1 MARFKRL
8 KILNTLIETG
18 IVPLYYNK
26 DAAIVKNV
34 VKACYAGGA
43 RVFEFTNRGDFAHE
57 VFAEVNK
64 WCATE
69 CPEMIMGVGSVVD
82 GATAA
87 LYIQLGANF
96 IVSPSLNPDMAKICN
111 RRKIAWMPGCGTL
124 SEINLAEE
132 LGCEIV
138 KIFPGKEV
146 GGPSFVKAIL
156 APCPW
161 TSIMPSG
168 GVTPDR
174 ENLEA
179 WFKAGVA
186 CVGLGSQLT
195 PPEVIAAGNFSYIE
209 QKVREALAIVKELQ
223 ITNYKL
229 QINRATGGFPICNL

>member
-8 KILNTLIETG
+8 HVLNTFVETG
-18 IVPLYYNK
+18 IVPLFYHK
-26 DAAIVKNV
+26 DPEVVKQV
-34 VKACYAGGA
+34 LKACYKGGA

-57 VFAEVNK
+57 TFAEVNK
-64 WCATE
+64 WAAGE
-69 CPEMIMGVGSVVD
+69 CPDMILGVGSVVD
-82 GATAA
+82 PATAA

-96 IVSPSLNPDMAKICN
+96 IVSPSLNPEMAKVCN

-146 GGPSFVKAIL
+146 GGPSFVKAVL

-161 TSIMPSG
+161 ASIMPSG
-168 GVTPDR
+168 GVSPDR
-174 ENLEA
+174 ENLKA
-179 WFKAGVA
+179 WFEAGVA

-195 PPEVIAAGNFSYIE
+195 PKDSIEKGDFESIENRMREVILL
-209 QKVREALAIVKELQ
+209 VRELK
-223 ITNYKL
+223 
-229 QINRATGGFPICNL
+229 G

>member
-8 KILNTLIETG
+8 HVLQVITATG
-18 IVPLYYNK
+18 IVPLYYHK
-26 DAAIVKNV
+26 DANVVRNV
-34 VKACYAGGA
+34 VKACYEGGA

-64 WCATE
+64 WCAAE
-69 CPEMIMGVGSVVD
+69 CPEMIMGVGSVSD
-82 GATAA
+82 APTAA

-124 SEINLAEE
+124 TEINLAEE

-146 GGPSFVKAIL
+146 GGPSFVKAVL

-161 TSIMPSG
+161 TSLMPSG

-174 ENLEA
+174 ENLES

-195 PPEVIAAGNFSYIE
+195 PPEVISSANWGFIREKVSEAIAI
-209 QKVREALAIVKELQ
+209 VREIRK
-223 ITNYKL
+223 
-229 QINRATGGFPICNL
+229 

>member
-8 KILNTLIETG
+8 HVLNTITETG
-18 IVPLYYNK
+18 IVPLFYHK
-26 DAAIVKNV
+26 DAERVKQV
-34 VKACYAGGA
+34 VKACYLGGA

-57 VFAEVNK
+57 GFVDVNK
-64 WCATE
+64 WCAAA

-82 GATAA
+82 AGTAS

-96 IVSPSLNPDMAKICN
+96 IVSPSLNPDMAKVCN

-146 GGPSFVKAIL
+146 GGPSFVKAIT

-168 GVTPDR
+168 GVSPDR

-179 WFKAGVA
+179 WFNAGVT

-195 PPEVIAAGNFSYIE
+195 PTEVID
-209 QKVREALAIVKELQ
+209 KAIGPSSK
-223 ITNYKL
+223 TKCAKL
-229 QINRATGGFPICNL
+229 LILYNSLK

>member
-8 KILNTLIETG
+8 KVLQTLTETG
-18 IVPLYYNK
+18 IVPLYYHK

-64 WCATE
+64 WSAVE

-195 PPEVIAAGNFSYIE
+195 PAEVIASGDYGFIE
-209 QKVREALAIVKELQ
+209 KTVREAMATVKQ
-223 ITNYKL
+223 I
-229 QINRATGGFPICNL
+229 RG

>member
-1 MARFKRL
+1 
-8 KILNTLIETG
+8 
-18 IVPLYYNK
+18 
-26 DAAIVKNV
+26 
-34 VKACYAGGA
+34 
-43 RVFEFTNRGDFAHE
+43 
-57 VFAEVNK
+57 
-64 WCATE
+64 
-69 CPEMIMGVGSVVD
+69 
-82 GATAA
+82 
-87 LYIQLGANF
+87 
-96 IVSPSLNPDMAKICN
+96 MAKVCN

-168 GVTPDR
+168 GVSPDR

-179 WFKAGVA
+179 WFKAGVV

-195 PPEVIAAGNFSYIE
+195 PPEVITGGDWGFIE
-209 QKVREALAIVKELQ
+209 QKVREAMAIVKEL
-223 ITNYKL
+223 K
-229 QINRATGGFPICNL
+229 G

>member
-8 KILNTLIETG
+8 HVLNVMNETG
-18 IVPLYYNK
+18 IVPLYYSQN
-26 DAAIVKNV
+26 AELVKNV
-34 VKACYAGGA
+34 VKASYLGGA

-64 WCATE
+64 WCAKE
-69 CPEMIMGVGSVVD
+69 CPEMIMGVGSVVEP
-82 GATAA
+82 ATAA

-96 IVSPSLNPDMAKICN
+96 IVSPSLNPDMAKVCN
-111 RRKIAWMPGCGTL
+111 RRKVAWLPGCGTL

-138 KIFPGKEV
+138 KIFPGKET
-146 GGPSFVKAIL
+146 GGPSFVKAIT

-168 GVTPDR
+168 GVSPDR

-179 WFKAGVA
+179 WFKAGVT

-195 PPEVIAAGNFSYIE
+195 PKEVIEKGDYKFIE
-209 QKVREALAIVKELQ
+209 NKVKEAIEIVKSL
-223 ITNYKL
+223 K
-229 QINRATGGFPICNL
+229 A

>member
-8 KILNTLIETG
+8 HVLNTMSETKL
-18 IVPLYYNK
+18 VPLFYNA
-26 DAAIVKNV
+26 DAELVKQV
-34 VKACYAGGA
+34 VKACYKGGA

-64 WCATE
+64 WCVTE

-82 GATAA
+82 SATAA

-96 IVSPSLNPDMAKICN
+96 IVSPSLNPEMAKVCN
-111 RRKIAWMPGCGTL
+111 RRKIAWLPGSGTL

-146 GGPSFVKAIL
+146 GGPAFVKAIT

-168 GVTPDR
+168 GVAPTQ
-174 ENLEA
+174 ESLES
-179 WFKAGVA
+179 WFNARVT

-195 PPEVIAAGNFSYIE
+195 PKEVIANRDFDFIE
-209 QKVREALAIVKELQ
+209 KRS
-223 ITNYKL
+223 T
-229 QINRATGGFPICNL
+229 

>member
-1 MARFKRL
+1 M
-8 KILNTLIETG
+8 
-18 IVPLYYNK
+18 V
-26 DAAIVKNV
+26 
-34 VKACYAGGA
+34 
-43 RVFEFTNRGDFAHE
+43 
-57 VFAEVNK
+57 
-64 WCATE
+64 E
-69 CPEMIMGVGSVVD
+69 CPEMMMGVGSVVD
-82 GATAA
+82 AATAA
-87 LYIQLGANF
+87 LYIQLGAHF
-96 IVSPSLNPDMAKICN
+96 IVSPSLNPDMAKVCN

-168 GVTPDR
+168 GVSPDR

-179 WFKAGVA
+179 WFKAGVV

-195 PPEVIAAGNFSYIE
+195 PPEVIASGDWGFIE
-209 QKVREALAIVKELQ
+209 LKVREAMTIVKEL
-223 ITNYKL
+223 K
-229 QINRATGGFPICNL
+229 G